1 MRTVTIVSEDV
12 AALGWDEVDLIV
24 RTLMAFDDFYIID
37 EPMVTDFE
45 SEWPS
50 EYGRIHFM
58 ISRGRS
64 DQSREPERTIQVR
77 FRKSEKL

>member
-1 MRTVTIVSEDV
+1 MHTVTIVSEDV

-24 RTLMAFDDFYIID
+24 RTLIAFDDFYKIH
-37 EPMVTDFE
+37 EPLVTDFE

-50 EYGRIHFM
+50 EYGHIHFM

-64 DQSREPERTIQVR
+64 DQSREPARTIQVR
-77 FRKSEKL
+77 FRNYEKL